1 MKTLLNQAI
10 VVLLLS
16 VITLASCNKE
26 KPINPDPP
34 LTNEVT
40 HADIN
45 KWVLDSMRLWYYWTD
60 HIPASPNMN
69 AAPLQFFESIL
80 KRPDDRFSW
89 MQNNQELRDQLAGIS
104 TMTSGMSVGWIG
116 LGEYAAAVVRL
127 VHLNSPA
134 EKAGV
139 KRGDIFT
146 RVNGQRFNLSGN
158 QVTNAGML
166 LRPSGPLTLTYGH
179 LNGNVI
185 SEGQDISVTPVETF
199 QETAILLDTVLVTPN
214 NTKVGYLFYNRFL
227 QNQAQGLVDAF
238 KRFKAAGVSEL
249 IIDERYNS
257 GGSVGVAAILSGL
270 IHKNFN
276 GSDPYI
282 QYHFNNRVGGTMVLR
297 YEDLIG
303 KNNIP
308 IIQANN
314 LGLDRVFIL
323 ATSQSAS
330 ASELLINNLKPFI
343 GQVVH
348 IGGTTV
354 GKDDASVTF
363 SNSDTAR
370 FKGEHDWGIQPI
382 ILKYANRDG
391 GGNFVNGLE
400 PNYTVS
406 EQAPYYQ
413 PLGSSDDPL
422 LGKALSLIDPSLQA
436 KYGLRMSLQRDRLSR
451 LPMNELE
458 EFNQQ
463 QQPYRPLDVTETL
476 RGGKMLPFDL
486 K

>member
-1 MKTLLNQAI
+1 MKTFLNQAV

-16 VITLASCNKE
+16 IITLASCTKE

-34 LTNEVT
+34 LSNEVT
-40 HADIN
+40 NADIN

-60 HIPASPNMN
+60 HIPSSPNMN

-104 TMTSGMSVGWIG
+104 TMTSGINVAWIG

-134 EKAGV
+134 ENAGV

-158 QVTNAGML
+158 QVTNAGLL

-185 SEGQDISVTPVETF
+185 SEGQDVSVTPVETF

-238 KRFKAAGVSEL
+238 KRFKAAGISEL

-257 GGSVGVAAILSGL
+257 GGSIGVAAILSGL

-276 GSDPYI
+276 GSDSYI
-282 QYHFNNRVGGTMVLR
+282 QYNFNNRVGGSMMLR

-308 IIQANN
+308 VIQANN

-330 ASELLINNLKPFI
+330 ASELLINNLRPFI
-343 GQVVH
+343 SQVVH
-348 IGGTTV
+348 IGSTTV

-363 SNSDTAR
+363 SNSDTDR

-382 ILKYANRDG
+382 IMKYANRDG
-391 GGNFVNGLE
+391 VGNFVNGLQPAYE
-400 PNYTVS
+400 VS
-406 EQAPYYQ
+406 EQIPYYE

-436 KYGLRMSLQRDRLSR
+436 KYGLRMSLQKDRLSR
-451 LPMNELE
+451 LPINELE
-458 EFNQQ
+458 EFNQKQ
-463 QQPYRPLDVTETL
+463 QEYRPLDVTETL
-476 RGGKMLPFDL
+476 RGGKVLPFHL